1 MHIFLSCKLSARN
14 KGLNKVQ
21 TYFSGKVLLH
31 TGSQETE
38 WATPFICP
46 QKYYKGAGE
55 EIENFV
61 LQAHQQTQRNSAD
74 ALLCLHIL
82 TYIHMK
88 AHNGGISCTFYPINT
103 VAGCRA
109 NEGLFATVR
118 TW

>member
-1 MHIFLSCKLSARN
+1 MHVFLSCKLSVRN

-55 EIENFV
+55 EIRE
-61 LQAHQQTQRNSAD
+61 
-74 ALLCLHIL
+74 LCSPGPS
-82 TYIHMK
+82 T
-88 AHNGGISCTFYPINT
+88 NT
-103 VAGCRA
+103 EKHR
-109 NEGLFATVR
+109 
-118 TW
+118 